1 MIKIRKSNERGH
13 FNHGWLDT
21 RHSFS
26 FGDYFDAEHMGF
38 RTLRVINEDVI
49 QPGQGFGT
57 HSHRD
62 MEILTLVT
70 EGALE
75 HKDSLGNASMI
86 KPGEIQR
93 MTAGR
98 GVTHSE
104 FNSSK
109 KNPVHLLQIWIL
121 PDRKDLQPGYEQR
134 VLKSAGKESRLRLI
148 ASPEGE
154 NDSVKIHQKA
164 FVYDGALRG
173 NETLSH
179 GLPAKQGA
187 WIQVVNGV
195 LELNHERLEM
205 GDGAAVEKEPKLIF
219 QSKTGAE
226 FLLFNL
232 A

>member
-62 MEILTLVT
+62 MEILTYVT

-75 HKDSLGNASMI
+75 HKDSLGNASVI

-93 MTAGR
+93 MTAGSV
-98 GVTHSE
+98 VTHSE
-104 FNSSK
+104 FNSSE
-109 KNPVHLLQIWIL
+109 KNFVHLLQIWVL
-121 PDRKDLQPGYEQR
+121 PARKSIEPGYEQR
-134 VLKSAGKESRLRLI
+134 VLKPVGKENLLRLM
-148 ASPEGE
+148 ASPQGE
-154 NDSVKIHQKA
+154 NGSVNIHQNA
-164 FVYDGALRG
+164 FVYDGLLRK
-173 NETLSH
+173 NETLSYD
-179 GLPAKQGA
+179 LPAKRGA
-187 WIQVVNGV
+187 WIQVVQGA
-195 LELNHERLEM
+195 LDLNRGRLEK
-205 GDGAAVEKEPKLIF
+205 GDGAAAEKEPKLIF

-226 FLLFNL
+226 FLLFDL